1 MKNVGAF
8 GLSIIGIIIILS
20 LYIIWICQ
28 LKDFFMLLIGQLIYK
43 QSNLFPLK
51 SMLMNEVKGCDTP
64 SSLCGLIM
72 SIFIANFSFYTEFKN
87 LKLVQV

>member
-1 MKNVGAF
+1 MMKNVGAF

-64 SSLCGLIM
+64 PLYAVSLCRSSLQ
-72 SIFIANFSFYTEFKN
+72 IFRFIRNSKI
-87 LKLVQV
+87 